1 MVYDLSPGTSR
12 LFNRMLS
19 LKQCLVI
26 VALGLT
32 QQGVWAINSANSL
45 DFTLHKLGLDEN
57 GPTVLVIG
65 GIQGDEPGGFTAASL
80 LVTDYK
86 ITKGNVWI
94 VPNLNFKSIIERSRG
109 VHGDMNRKFL
119 RLAKADPEYE
129 AVEKIKSIILDK
141 QVDLILNLHDGS
153 GFYYPVYMDKSRNPR
168 RWGQSVIID
177 QHAIE
182 APRYGNL
189 AELAERA
196 CKAANSN
203 IKYDKTHYHVKN
215 TRTKEGDVEMEKTLT
230 YFAIRNNKPAFG
242 IEASKNFRTH
252 TRALYHLFVV
262 EAMLRELGIEYERN
276 FEMSLTAIK
285 ERIDNNVKMALF
297 DNKVYLD
304 MAKARN
310 RIRYVP
316 MKKDEQVRFSASNPL
331 IAVIGNEK
339 SYKVRYGNRSV
350 TQLHPQYFEYDDS
363 LSSLKIWVDGE
374 LRDVAFGTVVN
385 VKHQFKIEPIESYR
399 ANIIGFT
406 RRNTSDESGIIV
418 KRKNIAKHYSVD
430 RDSRKYR
437 VELYRDGKFCG
448 MVLVNFIKDTGVD
461 FASTGDSG

>member
-1 MVYDLSPGTSR
+1 MKNVMQ
-12 LFNRMLS
+12 LFFILGF
-19 LKQCLVI
+19 CLY
-26 VALGLT
+26 GH
-32 QQGVWAINSANSL
+32 AIYANTSANSL
-45 DFTLHKLGLDEN
+45 DFTLHKLGADSD

-86 ITKGNVWI
+86 ISKGNIWV

-109 VHGDMNRKFL
+109 VHGDMNRKFS

-153 GFYYPVYMDKSRNPR
+153 GFYNPVYINKDTNPR

-177 QHAIE
+177 QDFVK
-182 APRYGNL
+182 APRFGDL
-189 AELAERA
+189 AKLAKRV
-196 CKAANSN
+196 CISANRN
-203 IKYDKTHYHVKN
+203 IKYDSTHYHVKN
-215 TRTKEGDVEMEKTLT
+215 TRTREGDVEMEKTLT

-276 FEMSLTAIK
+276 FKLTLRAIK
-285 ERIDNNVKMALF
+285 QRIDNNVKLALF

-310 RIRYVP
+310 QLRYIP
-316 MKKDEQVRFSASNPL
+316 MKKDAQVRFSASNPL

-339 SYKVRYGNRSV
+339 NYKVRYGNRSV

-363 LSSLKIWVDGE
+363 LASVKIWVDGK
-374 LRDVAFGTVVN
+374 LKDIPLGTIVDV
-385 VKHQFKIEPIESYR
+385 KDQFKIEPLEDYR
-399 ANIIGFT
+399 ANVIGFT
-406 RRNTSDESGIIV
+406 KRGVVNESGIII
-418 KRKNIAKHYSVD
+418 KRKQIAQRFSVD

-437 VELYRDGKFCG
+437 VELYQGEKFCG
-448 MVLVNFIKDTGVD
+448 MILVNFVKQTGVD
-461 FASTGDSG
+461 FASTGDSS